1 MSNSAEILLK
11 LYESL
16 KFKWK
21 TFGMF
26 DRYAY
31 VNLAFGLLIGNAYV

>member
-21 TFGMF
+21 TLGMF
-26 DRYAY
+26 DGYA
-31 VNLAFGLLIGNAYV
+31 